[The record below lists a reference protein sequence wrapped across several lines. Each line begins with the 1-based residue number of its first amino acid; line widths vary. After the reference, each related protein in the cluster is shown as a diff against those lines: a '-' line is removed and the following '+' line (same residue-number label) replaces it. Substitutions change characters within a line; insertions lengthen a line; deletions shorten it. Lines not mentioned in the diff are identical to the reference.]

1 MKRELLLAIGL
12 LVLTFVIA
20 LLTQTTPPVPNVVT
34 HASGDVRPGGYA
46 AWDELLA
53 REGLRTGQF
62 RAPHEDLGADGVDT
76 LIVAFPAEGVPT
88 RWDQLERDGL
98 RTWVRA
104 GGRLIDVG
112 PWPRLASDE
121 VRHPLLALRYVSKRG
136 GALRGPW
143 VALVGTLGP
152 RGSERIVRTP
162 RVRGQVTTLLRDAA
176 GALVVRYR
184 EGRGEVIAVWSAAP
198 FENGALARAGN
209 ARLASLIA
217 VPRRHDGRVDFD
229 ETIRDDVID
238 RPWYRALEGRELLAL
253 AFLALAGLA
262 WLAYGLLPLGPPVRL
277 VAPRE
282 PTSEEF
288 LDAFAALYGRAHA
301 RARAA
306 DALLADA
313 TRRLERAPRTPEV
326 LDLTAQVE
334 HARDVPSDDDRSL
347 VALAVLSRSVREE
360 TIRGGDPARRSGAF
374 ARRLDPRRRRR

>member
-1 MKRELLLAIGL
+1 MKRDLLLALGL
-12 LVLTFVIA
+12 LALTFVIA
-20 LLTQTTPPVPNVVT
+20 LVTQTAPPEPNVVT

-53 REGLRTGQF
+53 REGLQTGQF

-76 LIVAFPAEGVPT
+76 LIVAFPGDGVPT
-88 RWDQLERDGL
+88 RWDQLEREGMQ
-98 RTWVRA
+98 RWVHE

-112 PWPRLASDE
+112 PWPSLASDDT
-121 VRHPLLALRYVSKRG
+121 RKSLLQLRSVTKRG
-136 GALRGPW
+136 GALGGPW
-143 VALVGTLGP
+143 AALVGTLGP
-152 RGSERIVRTP
+152 RGGERIVRTP
-162 RVRGQVTTLLRDAA
+162 HVRGAVTTLLRDAA

-184 EGRGEVIAVWSAAP
+184 EGRGEVVAVWSAAP

-217 VPRRHDGRVDFD
+217 APRRRGGRVDFD
-229 ETIRDDVID
+229 EAIRDDVVD
-238 RPWYRALEGRELLAL
+238 RPWYRALDTRELLAL

-313 TRRLERAPRTPEV
+313 TRRLERAPRTPPV

-334 HARDVPSDDDRSL
+334 HARDVPVHDDRAL
-347 VALAVLSRSVREE
+347 VALAILSRSVREE
-360 TIRGGDPARRSGAF
+360 TVRGGDPARRSGAPTS
-374 ARRLDPRRRRR
+374 RPDPRRRRR

>member
-1 MKRELLLAIGL
+1 LKRELLLALGL
-12 LVLTFVIA
+12 LALTFAIA
-20 LLTQTTPPVPNVVT
+20 LVTRTESPAPNVVT

-46 AWDELLA
+46 AWDELLS

-62 RAPHEDLGADGVDT
+62 HAWHEDLGVDGVDT
-76 LIVAFPAEGVPT
+76 LVVAFPGAGVPT
-88 RWDQLERDGL
+88 RWDDLERDAL
-98 RTWVRA
+98 RSWVRG

-112 PWPRLASDE
+112 PSPALGGDE
-121 VRHPLLALRYVSKRG
+121 ARHALVALHVVKKAG

-143 VALVGTLGP
+143 AALVGTLGA
-152 RGSERIVRTP
+152 RGSERIVRMP
-162 RVRGQVTTLLRDAA
+162 HQRGAVTTLLGDAV

-198 FENGALARAGN
+198 FENRALGRAGD

-217 VPRRHDGRVDFD
+217 LPRRPGGRVDFD
-229 ETIRDDVID
+229 EAIRDDVVE
-238 RPWYRALEGRELLAL
+238 RPWYRALDTRELLAL
-253 AFLALAGLA
+253 AFLGVAGLA

-326 LDLTAQVE
+326 LDLTAKVE
-334 HARDVPSDDDRSL
+334 HARDVPAHDDRSL
-347 VALAVLSRSVREE
+347 VALAILSRTVREE
-360 TIRGGDPARRSGAF
+360 TIRGGDPARRSGAPT
-374 ARRLDPRRRRR
+374 RRPDPRNRRR